1 MYVRR
6 LVASITVALL
16 AVTAAPVQAQDSSS
30 LAADYIVV
38 FRAGVD
44 DPRELT
50 TQLGRAH
57 GFTARYTYQFAL
69 DGFAATLPAAAVAAL
84 QRNPNVAWVEADG
97 TAYPTGTQTSATWGL
112 DRIDQPALP
121 LDGAYSYDTTGA
133 GVTAYVIDSGIRRSH
148 SEFGGRASLGRDFV
162 GTNGGEDCNGHG
174 THVAGTIG
182 GATYGVAK
190 EVSLVSVRVFD
201 CTGGSSWSTIIA
213 AVDWVTA
220 NAVKPAVVNM
230 SLGGGANSSIDQA
243 VRNSIAAGL
252 SYAIAAGNGNF
263 IGREDDACK
272 YSPARVTEAMTV
284 SATDK
289 TDTKASWANYGNCV
303 DWFAPGVS
311 ITSAWY
317 DGDGATRTI
326 SGTSMATPHT
336 AGVAALY
343 LETNPG
349 AAPST
354 VGTALYS
361 ATTKGVVNSS
371 RTANNHLLFN
381 LNGSGT
387 TEPTNIPPVAADVT
401 ANGEA
406 GTVIGWTPSVSDSD
420 AGDVLTCVIA
430 SQSTSGGTATVAS
443 DCSGGTYQPADGF
456 TGTATFTYQVSDG
469 AASDTGAVTVGVTS
483 SGATSPAQIQLAVT
497 GYKVKGWQ
505 KADLTWSGAGG
516 TNVDI
521 YRNDVKVATTAND
534 GFYTDPIDN
543 KGGGTYSYRLCEA
556 GTSACSGDVTVS
568 Y

>member
-1 MYVRR
+1 MYLRR
-6 LVASITVALL
+6 LVASITVVLL
-16 AVTAAPVQAQDSSS
+16 TMSAAPVQAQDDSS
-30 LAADYIVV
+30 LAGDYIVV
-38 FRAGVD
+38 YGAGVD
-44 DPRELT
+44 APGALT
-50 TQLGRAH
+50 AQLGRAY
-57 GFTARYTYQFAL
+57 GFTARYSYQHAL
-69 DGFAATLPAAAVAAL
+69 VGFAATLPTAAVAAL
-84 QRNPNVAWVEADG
+84 QRNPNIAWVEADG
-97 TAYPTGTQTSATWGL
+97 TANPIGTQTNATWGL
-112 DRIDQPALP
+112 DRIDQDALP
-121 LDGAYSYDTTGA
+121 LDGAYTYDTTGA
-133 GVTAYVIDSGIRRSH
+133 GVTAYVIDSGIRSSH

-190 EVSLVSVRVFD
+190 QVSLVSVRVFD
-201 CTGGSSWSTIIA
+201 CSGGSSWSTIIA

-220 NAVKPAVVNM
+220 NADKPAVVNM
-230 SLGGGANSSIDQA
+230 SLGGGGNSSIDQA
-243 VRNSIAAGL
+243 VRNSIASGV

-272 YSPARVTEAMTV
+272 YSPARVTEAMTI

-289 TDTKASWANYGNCV
+289 TDAKASWANYGNCV

-317 DGDGATRTI
+317 DGNSATRTI

-343 LETNPG
+343 LESNPS
-349 AAPST
+349 ATPAT
-354 VGTALYS
+354 VGTALYTG
-361 ATTKGVVNSS
+361 TTKGVVNSS
-371 RTANNHLLFN
+371 RTANNHLLSN

-387 TEPTNIPPVAADVT
+387 TEPTNSPPVAADVS

-406 GTVIGWTPSVSDSD
+406 GTLIGWTPAVSDTD
-420 AGDVLTCVIA
+420 AGDALTCVIA
-430 SQSTSGGTATVAS
+430 SQSTSGGAATVAS
-443 DCSGGTYQPADGF
+443 DCSSGTYQPADGF
-456 TGTATFTYQVSDG
+456 TGTATFSYQVSDG
-469 AASDTGAVTVGVTS
+469 AASDTGTVTVGVTA
-483 SGATSPAQIQLAVT
+483 SGDTDPAQIQLAVT

-521 YRNDVKVATTAND
+521 YRNDVNVATTAND

-543 KGGGTYSYRLCEA
+543 KGGGSYTYRLCEA
-556 GTSACSGDVTVS
+556 GTSICSGEVTVS